1 MEYEYKIR
9 IGSEVYSSK
18 KGMVIKWYTLPKSY
32 TRIESAIVALK
43 DMFPTNRISFEKG
56 KNNKGTIYR
65 YPNGVA
71 SHKKFKV
78 MRIKL
83 K

>member
-9 IGSEVYSSK
+9 IGSEVYSRK
-18 KGMVIKWYTLPKSY
+18 NGMVTKWYTLHGSY
-32 TRIESAIVALK
+32 TKIESAIVALK
-43 DMFPTNRISFEKG
+43 DMYPTNRVSFDND
-56 KNNKGTIYR
+56 NNNSGTIYR

-71 SHKKFKV
+71 SHKKFKI

>member
-9 IGSEVYSSK
+9 IGSEVYSRK
-18 KGMVIKWYTLPKSY
+18 KGMVTQWYTHPGSY
-32 TRIESAIVALK
+32 TKIESAIVALK
-43 DMFPTNRISFEKG
+43 DMYPTNRVSFDND
-56 KNNKGTIYR
+56 NNNSGTIYR

-71 SHKKFKV
+71 SHKKFKI